1 MEQTVEQ
8 MMLKELNDWNH
19 KFSNEKQKLIKTM
32 WILEGCVAGGML
44 LISLLAMLGIATS
57 FDNIPDALFCG
68 AIVLAVNTGVDLIFL
83 FAYRIYVHSMLSC
96 LKMRRPIIDWEDVK
110 IKKLASKY

>member
-1 MEQTVEQ
+1 MDTTVEQ
-8 MMLKELNDWNH
+8 MMLDELNDWNCR
-19 KFSNEKQKLIKTM
+19 FSREKQSLIKTM
-32 WILEGCVAGGML
+32 WIAEGCVAGGML
-44 LISLLAMLGIATS
+44 LISLFVMIGIAIS

-68 AIVLAVNTGVDLIFL
+68 AIILTLNVAVDLIFL

-110 IKKLASKY
+110 LKKLASKY